1 MQYASYPELYSI
13 RKAKRESVT
22 PEMKNILQESFI
34 RTLYNKMEKY
44 RSIADGRVEAKL
56 KKELSELRK
65 KYKREKQLEIRY
77 CEEYMRLR
85 SYVRQ
90 YKNKTGIDITKA
102 EED

>member
-1 MQYASYPELYSI
+1 MQ
-13 RKAKRESVT
+13 
-22 PEMKNILQESFI
+22 NILQESLI

-56 KKELSELRK
+56 KKELSELQK
-65 KYKREKQLEIRY
+65 SYTREKELELRY